1 MSVSLRSALRDT
13 LGLAVRRRSAARTWR
28 VVQRAAHRPHVA
40 NLRDV
45 HHDWHEDGGE
55 AIIAMKTPAIE
66 NAVLGQL
73 PRGACPRTSRRD
85 GRATSLRG
93 GGEVAPGYC
102 VL

>member
-66 NAVLGQL
+66 NAVLPTFPDVIRRI
-73 PRGACPRTSRRD
+73 PRARIREAQRLHARHFGS
-85 GRATSLRG
+85 
-93 GGEVAPGYC
+93 
-102 VL
+102 

>member
-40 NLRDV
+40 ILRDV

-73 PRGACPRTSRRD
+73 PRGETRD
-85 GRATSLRG
+85 T
-93 GGEVAPGYC
+93 C
-102 VL
+102 VQ

>member
-66 NAVLGQL
+66 NAVLPTFPWMTPTISL
-73 PRGACPRTSRRD
+73 GAALLLVWRPCSSSSCRSS
-85 GRATSLRG
+85 A
-93 GGEVAPGYC
+93 A
-102 VL
+102 